1 VIALWTAQALSVMV
15 LHKLL
20 CAQKV
25 NTVLQAL
32 KLPQLT
38 VERATSAQQALLLK
52 FPAHQ
57 ATLVTAL
64 AILILLKQFALVGN
78 TVPVELQLQLTLI
91 ALQVCTVQKVPD
103 TISLVLL
110 VPTTLTLVKN
120 S

>member
-1 VIALWTAQALSVMV
+1 MVLTPLRLLQVPLLSVLLAQLVTLVIALLTAQALSVMV

-38 VERATSAQQALLLK
+38 VQRATSAQKALLLK

-64 AILILLKQFALVGN
+64 AILIL
-78 TVPVELQLQLTLI
+78 
-91 ALQVCTVQKVPD
+91 QK
-103 TISLVLL
+103 
-110 VPTTLTLVKN
+110 
-120 S
+120 